1 MQRSSSSA
9 SPLVR
14 LMFLETISA
23 TDLSMLSHDHI
34 LSLLDFAIDEF
45 NAGCDLF
52 GLASLQPIEADNIM
66 DFDAVDAGTTKKR
79 AAGLKP
85 LDEPLDS
92 LPSLI
97 LNPDKKQKCSHAL
110 GDDTIERSPLPEDD
124 PEEVEKM
131 PVYPIL
137 GDAKVDDAKVDDA
150 KVDDAKLDDA
160 KVDDAKV
167 DDAKVDDAKVDDA
180 KLDDAKVDEPEVMYI
195 NTPFPYKLTY
205 GGVELRYVP
214 DRDDMYCH
222 EKMQS
227 PVSPRPSASIG
238 RSGSADED
246 ESGGPVFP
254 SSQYKSAFTRTG
266 SVSIA
271 PYDDAEPAAYSNS
284 VDVEPAA
291 AVRTYSNSVDME
303 PAVN

>member
-1 MQRSSSSA
+1 
-9 SPLVR
+9 
-14 LMFLETISA
+14 MFLETISA

-160 KVDDAKV
+160 KVD
-167 DDAKVDDAKVDDA
+167 
-180 KLDDAKVDEPEVMYI
+180 EPEVMYI